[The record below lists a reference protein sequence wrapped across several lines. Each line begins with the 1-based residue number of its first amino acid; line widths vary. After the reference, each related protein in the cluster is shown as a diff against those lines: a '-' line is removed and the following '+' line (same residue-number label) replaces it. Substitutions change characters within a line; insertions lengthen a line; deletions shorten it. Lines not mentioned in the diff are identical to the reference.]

1 MWFNV
6 SFAKIRIIKLLVRN
20 SAITEVNELKI
31 TVFKFTFEI
40 LQMQIFDIF
49 NLKSKW
55 KNQIDFKINVKM
67 TAWERFV

>member
-1 MWFNV
+1 M
-6 SFAKIRIIKLLVRN
+6 N
-20 SAITEVNELKI
+20 SAITEVNGLKI

-49 NLKSKW
+49 NFKSKW
-55 KNQIDFKINVKM
+55 KNQINFKVNVKM